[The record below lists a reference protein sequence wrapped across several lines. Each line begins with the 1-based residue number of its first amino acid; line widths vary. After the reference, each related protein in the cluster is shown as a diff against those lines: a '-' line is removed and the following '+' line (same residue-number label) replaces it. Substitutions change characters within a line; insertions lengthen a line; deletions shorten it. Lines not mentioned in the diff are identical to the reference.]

1 MNQPTETGMN
11 KFLLILFGVLC
22 GLLGAGLILLTLRQP
37 AGEPVQL
44 LPLSTPAPVTIYL
57 VGAVKTPG
65 VYTMPAG
72 SRLQD
77 AVQAA
82 GGFLAEANSGAV
94 NLAALL
100 ADGERI
106 VIPDINPSN
115 TAASD
120 SGLLPERSAE
130 LDVLNLVNL
139 NTASQTELEL
149 LPGIGPKTAQKI
161 IEFREINGPFSSI
174 EAILDIPG
182 IGEKTL
188 SEIKDLITV
197 GN

>member
-1 MNQPTETGMN
+1 
-11 KFLLILFGVLC
+11 
-22 GLLGAGLILLTLRQP
+22 
-37 AGEPVQL
+37 
-44 LPLSTPAPVTIYL
+44 
-57 VGAVKTPG
+57 
-65 VYTMPAG
+65 MPAG

-120 SGLLPERSAE
+120 SGLLPERSTE

-139 NTASQTELEL
+139 NTASQAELEL
-149 LPGIGPKTAQKI
+149 LPGIGPKTALKI
-161 IEFREINGPFSSI
+161 IEYREVNGPFSSI

-188 SEIKDLITV
+188 AEIKDLITV